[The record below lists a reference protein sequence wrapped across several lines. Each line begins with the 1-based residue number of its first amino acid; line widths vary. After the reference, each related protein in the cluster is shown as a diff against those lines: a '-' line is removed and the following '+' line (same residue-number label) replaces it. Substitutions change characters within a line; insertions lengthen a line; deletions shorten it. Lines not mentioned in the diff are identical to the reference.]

1 MAKPNKETAS
11 EALVTTQE
19 APVTTFKAFSI
30 IRAVSGG
37 WSHLTVDV
45 AIDSNGT
52 PTVTNIEASQP
63 DVKPVAIEKL
73 KISNFKYWTSL

>member
-1 MAKPNKETAS
+1 MAKPNKETVS
-11 EALVTTQE
+11 EAPVSASE

-30 IRAVSGG
+30 IRAPGG
-37 WSHLTVDV
+37 WSHLT
-45 AIDSNGT
+45 IDISIDGNGS

-63 DVKPVAIEKL
+63 DVKAVAIEKL